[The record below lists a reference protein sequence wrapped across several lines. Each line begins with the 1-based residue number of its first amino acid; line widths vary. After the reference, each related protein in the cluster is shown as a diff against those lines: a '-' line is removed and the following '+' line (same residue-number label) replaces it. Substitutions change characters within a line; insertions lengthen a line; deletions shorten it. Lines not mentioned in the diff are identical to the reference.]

1 MKRLFAVLIFMNS
14 PAFAMSPTL
23 KDIRDRRQEQ
33 FSDAPAD
40 QYAAKLKRRILGSLC
55 NTKAEEKMK
64 SGEMVDRRF
73 EIERCVVDGS
83 GAFGPS
89 L

>member
-1 MKRLFAVLIFMNS
+1 MKKVVAALIFMNS

-23 KDIRDRRQEQ
+23 KDIHDRCQEQ
-33 FSDAPAD
+33 FSDALAD
-40 QYAAKLKRRILGSLC
+40 QYVAKLNRCILGSLC
-55 NTKAEEKMK
+55 NTKAEERIK

-73 EIERCVVDGS
+73 EIERCVADGS